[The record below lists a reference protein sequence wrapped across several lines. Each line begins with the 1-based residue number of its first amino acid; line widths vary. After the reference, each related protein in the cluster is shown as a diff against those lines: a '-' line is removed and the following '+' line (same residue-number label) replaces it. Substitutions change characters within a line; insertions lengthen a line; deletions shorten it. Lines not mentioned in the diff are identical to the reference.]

1 MNKIISVRQGDIL
14 IYRIEQLP
22 QGDAQ
27 TRTGRVILAEGEAT
41 GHAHVLEIP
50 EGVTVE
56 WVEGT
61 LVDRFH
67 LPVAMTVT
75 HQEHDEVVLEPGD
88 YELVHQF
95 ECPLPGVARRV
106 LD

>member
-1 MNKIISVRQGDIL
+1 MTIVIRQGDIL
-14 IYRIEQLP
+14 SRRLEQLP

-50 EGVTVE
+50 EGVTVK
-56 WVEGT
+56 WIEGT
-61 LVDRFH
+61 FVDTFR
-67 LPVAMTVT
+67 LPVAMTIT

-88 YELVHQF
+88 YAVAHQW

-106 LD
+106 MD